1 MSVTCRVHVC
11 YSSSHIHM
19 HISTYT
25 YLYMCIYACIY
36 TYIYIYIGVWDVT
49 TKEEAVETCLQH
61 AESKDLISTAPSQTY
76 VYTYI
81 YVRRG
86 VGRDYS

>member
-11 YSSSHIHM
+11 YSSSHIYM

-36 TYIYIYIGVWDVT
+36 TYTHVGVWDVT